1 MASTTADAVCT
12 TVSEPAENSLAVTVW
27 PLAAELI
34 WDRKVSVGPP
44 FFDAAFTPFMLL
56 LAAILPVGALLGT
69 AVAEATGAY
78 ETMAR
83 YSPLIIVIA
92 AIALIPTAVWSD
104 TRGPAPGRR
113 SRDVK
118 RVTGG

>member
-1 MASTTADAVCT
+1 V
-12 TVSEPAENSLAVTVW
+12 
-27 PLAAELI
+27 LAASRNI
-34 WDRKVSVGPP
+34 
-44 FFDAAFTPFMLL
+44 AYAT
-56 LAAILPVGALLGT
+56 LPVGALLGT

-104 TRGPAPGRR
+104 TRGPTPGRR
-113 SRDVK
+113 SRGTAANLD
-118 RVTGG
+118 T